1 MSSCVQKECSCTYVL
16 FFFLFQTLFFS
27 RPNICILRRHLHW
40 NSLIQWSTCPQ
51 QTWCNFASALRAPC
65 IWRAPTRVW
74 GSIERGTHTHTY
86 IYIYM
91 YVLEMCENHA
101 INYVT
106 MPSAFRQVGG
116 YPDPQGDAL
125 LPSARHGQNNSW
137 NDLLGVCKVI
147 VLEICQCRCGL

>member
-1 MSSCVQKECSCTYVL
+1 MLLYIRVVL
-16 FFFLFQTLFFS
+16 FSFPDPFLLQHLTQTPSLKF
-27 RPNICILRRHLHW
+27 PNPMKHVPATNVMQLCLCTSSSLHL
-40 NSLIQWSTCPQ
+40 
-51 QTWCNFASALRAPC
+51 ASADPC
-65 IWRAPTRVW
+65 MGEYR
-74 GSIERGTHTHTY
+74 ERNTHTH
-86 IYIYM
+86 IYVYM